1 MFWES
6 VKMALQAIRS
16 NKMRSALTMLGI
28 IIGIASVIA
37 IVGIGDAVKGS
48 MNKEFES
55 FGINR
60 GYIYVNSQGDY
71 TEESDMLKPE
81 DVELVNRVFEDKI
94 DGIMPYM
101 NASQTFADRKKNIT
115 ISLSGVNEKY
125 NKITK
130 VDLKQGRFFVPEDIN
145 AGRNVVILEQKTAN
159 KIFPNESQVVGKV
172 FTLQNSDQSSSTY
185 LVVGVYKEASS
196 MFSGMMGESY
206 SMLVPHTYIEN
217 NISMGGASYFALDI
231 GIKKGEDVDKV
242 IKSIISLVEKRHDNA
257 DKKMY
262 ASQTAESQMGTVNN
276 IMGMLQTFI
285 GAIAAISLVVGGIG
299 IMNIMLVSVTERTR
313 EIGIRKAIGANNKDI
328 MIQFIIESVILSC
341 IGGMIGISL
350 GIGIAAIAVVIMKMG
365 LVISPMVV
373 IFTWLFSASIGIF
386 FGFYPA
392 RKAAQLDPI
401 DALRYE

>member
-6 VKMALQAIRS
+6 VKMAIQAIQS

-55 FGINR
+55 FGVNR
-60 GYIYVNSQGDY
+60 GYVFVGGQGDVFD
-71 TEESDMLKPE
+71 SDMMNKE
-81 DVELVNRVFEDKI
+81 DVEAISRVFAGKI
-94 DGIMPYM
+94 DGIMPYV
-101 NASQTFADRKKNIT
+101 NASQNFTDKKKTIT
-115 ISLSGVNEKY
+115 VSITGINDQY

-130 VDLKQGRFFVPEDIN
+130 VDMIAGRFISAEDVN
-145 AGRNVVILEQKTAN
+145 SGRNVAVLEKTAAER
-159 KIFPNESQVVGKV
+159 IFPGDPNPIGKP
-172 FTLQNSDQSSSTY
+172 FTLLNQDQSTSTY
-185 LVVGVYKEASS
+185 LAIGVYKAPSS
-196 MFSGMMGESY
+196 MLSGMMGERFE
-206 SMLVPHTYIEN
+206 MLTPFTYIES
-217 NISMGGASYFALDI
+217 NISYGSAGYWALDI
-231 GIKKGEDVDKV
+231 GIKPGEDVEKIMTQI
-242 IKSIISLVEKRHDNA
+242 IKLIEKRHDNA
-257 DKKMY
+257 DRKLY
-262 ASQTAESQMGTVNN
+262 QTQTAKSQMGTINN
-276 IMGMLQTFI
+276 VLGMLQTFI

-313 EIGIRKAIGANNKDI
+313 EIGIRKAIGANNRDI

-341 IGGMIGISL
+341 IGGIIGITL
-350 GIGIAAIAVVIMKMG
+350 GVSIAGIAVYVMKMS
-365 LVISPMVV
+365 LVVQPLVMLG
-373 IFTWLFSASIGIF
+373 TWIFSATIGIF

>member
-6 VKMALQAIRS
+6 VKMAVQAIKS

-48 MNKEFES
+48 MNKEFEA

-60 GYIYVNSQGDY
+60 GYIYVSGQNEVYD
-71 TEESDMLKPE
+71 SDMFNAE
-81 DVELVNRVFEDKI
+81 DVELISRVYEDKL
-94 DGIMPYM
+94 DGIMPYL
-101 NASQTFADRKKNIT
+101 NASQSFADRKKNIT
-115 ISLSGVNEKY
+115 ISLMGVNEKY

-130 VDLKQGRFFVPEDIN
+130 VDMVKGRFIVPEDVN
-145 AGRNVVILEQKTAN
+145 SGRNVAILETKTAG
-159 KIFPNESQVVGKV
+159 KIFPGDSDPVGKV
-172 FTLQNSDQSSSTY
+172 FTLTNADQSTSTY
-185 LVVGVYKEASS
+185 LVIGIYKEPSS
-196 MFSGMMGESY
+196 MFAGMMGETF
-206 SMLVPHTYIEN
+206 SMLVPYTYIESN
-217 NISMGGASYFALDI
+217 LTMGTAGYFALDI
-231 GIKKGEDVDKV
+231 GVKQGVDVEQTMN
-242 IKSIISLVEKRHDNA
+242 SILKLVENRHDNA
-257 DKKMY
+257 ERKVY
-262 ASQTAESQMGTVNN
+262 ATQTAESQMGTVNN

-341 IGGMIGISL
+341 IGGLIGITL
-350 GIGIAAIAVVIMKMG
+350 GVSIAAIAVVIMKMKLVVQP
-365 LVISPMVV
+365 LVIL
-373 IFTWLFSASIGIF
+373 FTWLFSASIGIF

>member
-6 VKMALQAIRS
+6 VKMAIQAIRS

-55 FGINR
+55 FGLNR
-60 GYIYVNSQGDY
+60 GYVYLAGQGD
-71 TEESDMLKPE
+71 TFDSDMINAE
-81 DVELVNRVFEDKI
+81 DVELISRVYADKI
-94 DGIMPYM
+94 DGIMPYLT
-101 NASQTFADRKKNIT
+101 ATQTFADRKKNINV
-115 ISLSGVNEKY
+115 SLTGVNEKY

-130 VDLKQGRFFVPEDIN
+130 VTMTKGRFIVAEDVN
-145 AGRNVVILEQKTAN
+145 SGRNVAVLEQKSVK
-159 KIFPNESQVVGKV
+159 KIFPNDSNPVGKV
-172 FTLQNSDQSSSTY
+172 FTLNNADQSTSTY
-185 LVVGVYKEASS
+185 LLIGIYKEPAS
-196 MFSGMMGESY
+196 MLAGMMGETF
-206 SMLVPHTYIEN
+206 SMLVPYTYIEGN
-217 NISMGGASYFALDI
+217 LTMGSGGYYALDI
-231 GIKKGEDVDKV
+231 GVKQGVDVDQTMKEIV
-242 IKSIISLVEKRHDNA
+242 SLVEKRHGNA
-257 DKKMY
+257 DRKMY
-262 ASQTAESQMGTVNN
+262 GVQTAESQMGTINN
-276 IMGMLQTFI
+276 VLGMLQTFI

-341 IGGMIGISL
+341 IGGLIGITL
-350 GIGIAAIAVVIMKMG
+350 GVSIAGIAVVIMKMK
-365 LVISPMVV
+365 LVVQPMV
-373 IFTWLFSASIGIF
+373 ILFTWVFSASIGIF
-386 FGFYPA
+386 FGYYPA

>member
-6 VKMALQAIRS
+6 VKMAIQAIQS

-60 GYIYVNSQGDY
+60 GYVYVGGEGDFY
-71 TEESDMLKPE
+71 DSDMINRE
-81 DVELVNRVFEDKI
+81 DVEIINRVFKDKI
-94 DGIMPYM
+94 DGIMPYV
-101 NASQTFADRKKNIT
+101 NASQNFADKKKNIT
-115 ISLSGVNEKY
+115 VSITGVNQQYK
-125 NKITK
+125 KITK
-130 VDLKQGRFFVPEDIN
+130 VDMLAGRFINEEDVN
-145 AGRNVVILEQKTAN
+145 SGRNVAVIEKATAEKLFPGDSN
-159 KIFPNESQVVGKV
+159 PVGKIF
-172 FTLQNSDQSSSTY
+172 TLSNNDGSTSTY
-185 LVVGVYKEASS
+185 LTVGVYKAPSS
-196 MFSGMMGESY
+196 MLSGMMGERFE
-206 SMLVPHTYIEN
+206 MLAPFSYIES
-217 NISMGGASYFALDI
+217 NITLGSVGYYALDI
-231 GIKKGEDVDKV
+231 GVKQGEKVPEVMEQIIK
-242 IKSIISLVEKRHDNA
+242 LLEKRHDNA
-257 DKKMY
+257 EKKMY
-262 ASQTAESQMGTVNN
+262 QSQTAESQMGTINN
-276 IMGMLQTFI
+276 VLGMLQTFI

-313 EIGIRKAIGANNKDI
+313 EIGIRKAIGANNRDI

-341 IGGMIGISL
+341 IGGLIGITL
-350 GIGIAAIAVVIMKMG
+350 GISIAAIAVVIMKMSLVVQP
-365 LVISPMVV
+365 LVILG
-373 IFTWLFSASIGIF
+373 TWLFSASIGIF